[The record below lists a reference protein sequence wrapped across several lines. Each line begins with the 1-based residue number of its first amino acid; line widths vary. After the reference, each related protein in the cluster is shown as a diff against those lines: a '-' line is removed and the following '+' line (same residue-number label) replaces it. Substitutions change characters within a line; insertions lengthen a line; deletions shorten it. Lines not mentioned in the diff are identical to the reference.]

1 MVISMLTVL
10 AIILLAFTHDNH
22 YILQILTFDFTC
34 PATIC
39 QEPIL
44 FLVILV

>member
-1 MVISMLTVL
+1 MLTVL
-10 AIILLAFTHDNH
+10 AIILLASTHDNH
-22 YILQILTFDFTC
+22 CILQILTFGIPC
-34 PATIC
+34 PATIG